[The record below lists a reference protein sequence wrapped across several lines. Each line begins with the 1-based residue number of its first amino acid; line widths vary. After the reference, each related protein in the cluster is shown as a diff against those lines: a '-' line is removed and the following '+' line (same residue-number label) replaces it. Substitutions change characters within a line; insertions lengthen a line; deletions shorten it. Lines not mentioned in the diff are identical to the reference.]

1 MLVLAGAG
9 GGICCGIADIGD
21 SRCWGWCVLGGD
33 IYGGIAYMEGGW
45 HMNVTI
51 GALGP

>member
-1 MLVLAGAG
+1 MLGVVCA
-9 GGICCGIADIGD
+9 
-21 SRCWGWCVLGGD
+21 GGD